1 MSQLIND
8 SLYRASSPSI
18 QELYGTYTSKAEGI
32 NAVKN
37 GVYKNVPKG
46 LKFGVVTTNGFEE
59 YIYVGPVMAKANVQ
73 ADDFIKIF
81 PLDEATINAAGLM
94 SATDKAIVDQFITV
108 LESGGWNVDSNFQPG
123 GTSTSQNSQVIP
135 EGLEARL
142 TRIEAIL
149 QGLYG
154 DTSADDLKFIVSDD
168 GNSNN

>member
-46 LKFGVVTTNGFEE
+46 LKFGVTTTTGFEE
-59 YIYVGPVMAKANVQ
+59 YLYIGPVVSKANVLES
-73 ADDFIKIF
+73 DFVKVF
-81 PLDEATINAAGLM
+81 PIDEATEQIAGLM
-94 SATDKAIVDQFITV
+94 SATDKTTLDELTLV
-108 LESGGWNVDSNFQPG
+108 LQAGGWNIDSNFQVG
-123 GTSTSQNSQVIP
+123 GTSVGSATIP
-135 EGLEARL
+135 EGLETRL
-142 TRIEAIL
+142 NRIEAIL
-149 QGLYG
+149 EGLYG
-154 DTSADDLKFIVSDD
+154 EASDGSEDSKFIVEDD